1 MKHYK
6 VKQFSTSC
14 WRIVLIASLLFVAM
28 LVSSNTVFAAGGGGN
43 GDSGDLSYT
52 IVEYKGSKFPGKY
65 HAKDAYLLG
74 DILCTSG
81 MSEMTKEGEAI
92 ACDFVF
98 S

>member
-1 MKHYK
+1 MKHCK
-6 VKQFSTSC
+6 VKQFSASC
-14 WRIVLIASLLFVAM
+14 WKVVLAMSLLLVGM
-28 LVSSNTVFAAGGGGN
+28 LVSSNTVFAAGTPDGN
-43 GDSGDLSYT
+43 SDKSYSIVDYKRSHFSGYK
-52 IVEYKGSKFPGKY
+52 VEN
-65 HAKDAYLLG
+65 AYLLG

>member
-1 MKHYK
+1 MTLDKAICISHL
-6 VKQFSTSC
+6 
-14 WRIVLIASLLFVAM
+14 RVLAIALLLFVGMA
-28 LVSSNTVFAAGGGGN
+28 LFSDNAFAITTGSS
-43 GDSGDLSYT
+43 GDSDKSYS
-52 IVEYKGSKFPGKY
+52 IVDYKRSHFSGYKVEN
-65 HAKDAYLLG
+65 AYLLG

>member
-1 MKHYK
+1 MKHCK
-6 VKQFSTSC
+6 VKQFSASC
-14 WRIVLIASLLFVAM
+14 WKVVLVVSLLLVAM

-52 IVEYKGSKFPGKY
+52 IVEYKRSHFSGYKVEN
-65 HAKDAYLLG
+65 AYLLG